1 MIIDTTANDV
11 GPCITD
17 ITDDSTNSDYSHVT
31 LHGTGQAGATITL
44 YIISGSTTAGN
55 NTQTGS
61 YISTDLTAVV
71 DENGNWTIDIS
82 DVDGVNVNDNE
93 FFKVTQ
99 TDEAGNVSD
108 FSNIVHYYHGSWV
121 NSTDEATDDF
131 IFTGSG
137 RDVITVDD
145 NDENDNLVIDAG
157 ADVDTVV
164 ISSDISQLTVTQDEN
179 GYLIINDA
187 STDDRIEL
195 RDVEFVSIDG
205 TCYTPEQLLGVIA
218 NNDGVLCT
226 KEDCTIKNID
236 VLANDID
243 LQGDSITVTS
253 ATALYGTVEINSDGT
268 LNYIPNPDVHGSDTV
283 TYTITDSEGNTD
295 SATFTVK
302 VISVNDKPVANDD
315 QVTVTEN
322 SSITIDV
329 LANDTDVDG
338 DTLTIVDDSSLG
350 ADHGTVS
357 INESGEIVYTPNK
370 DFTGTDTITY
380 KISDGNGGFDK
391 ATVDVTVEPVIA
403 GLQGEFYNYDQDTGA
418 YGNLDSI
425 ADALGV
431 IANQDPNATF
441 VSTSVNYYRVDGKNT
456 TYSNLGGTK
465 SDGSAT
471 HLDKWL
477 GEDADSVTYN
487 NKETSGDAVV
497 RLFGNVTLA
506 AGVYSIQVK
515 ADDGYQVKIDGVV
528 VSAVDKN
535 QSPAT
540 TTVDFAVDNSGYHSV
555 EIIYWDQGG
564 NYVLDI
570 KLSSNGTDYYQLG
583 SDQYPLSHSF
593 DVATESL
600 SSLALAINEYTDGE
614 TVDDDFN
621 GLTQNSTLYVN
632 ADNDTLVGI
641 DDDNENLI
649 GDDQNNSLYGDT
661 GNDVLVGADGNDY
674 LLGGEGDDWVLG
686 GDGDDVLLS
695 ESYDASG
702 NRYGDASAD
711 LLDGGAGND
720 YIEGLAGDDIL
731 IGGSESDTL
740 YGGDGNDI
748 VYGGTYDY
756 SNNELISDSSSDD
769 LYGGA
774 GNDKFI
780 LDSSV
785 DTLQDF
791 SNSEDSIDMSE
802 LLDMDV
808 STEYAAIQEYLNSHV
823 SVSTDSDNHSSLQL
837 DGVTVANFGDS
848 VSFGSGAEVSVI
860 INDLE
865 FTIKVD

>member
-1 MIIDTTANDV
+1 MKIETGSNNV

-17 ITDDSTNSDYSHVT
+17 ITDDSSQSNYSEVT
-31 LHGTGQAGATITL
+31 LHGTGQPGTTITL

-61 YISTDLTAVV
+61 YVSTGLTAEV
-71 DENGNWTIDIS
+71 DANGNWSIDIS
-82 DVDGVNVNDNE
+82 NVAGVSVNDNE

-99 TDEAGNVSD
+99 TDDLGNVSE
-108 FSNIVHYYHGSWV
+108 FSNIVHYYHGNWV
-121 NSTDEATDDF
+121 NSDDEATDDF
-131 IFTGSG
+131 IFTGAG
-137 RDVITVDD
+137 ADTITVDND
-145 NDENDNLVIDAG
+145 DENDNLVIDAG
-157 ADVDTVV
+157 SNIDTVI

-205 TCYTPEQLLGVIA
+205 TTYTPEQLLGVIA
-218 NNDGVLCT
+218 TNDGVLCT
-226 KEDCTIKNID
+226 KEDHAIYNID

-253 ATALYGTVEINSDGT
+253 ASALYGTVEINGDGT
-268 LNYIPNPDVHGSDTV
+268 LNYIPNPDSHGSDTV
-283 TYTITDSEGNTD
+283 TYTITDSDGNTD
-295 SATFTVK
+295 SATFTVN

-315 QVTVTEN
+315 QVSVTEN
-322 SSITIDV
+322 SSVIIDV
-329 LANDTDVDG
+329 TDNDYDVDG
-338 DTLTIVDDSSLG
+338 DTLTIVNDSSLC
-350 ADHGTVS
+350 AHNGTVTV
-357 INESGEIVYTPNK
+357 NALGELVYTPNK

-380 KISDGNGGFDK
+380 KISDGNGGFDT

-403 GLQGEFYNYDQDTGA
+403 GLQGEFYNYDQATGI

-441 VSTSVNYYRVDGKNT
+441 ISTSVNYYRVTEGKT

-477 GEDADSVTYN
+477 GEDANSVTYN
-487 NKETSGDAVV
+487 NKSTSGDAVV

-506 AGVYSIQVK
+506 AGIYSIQVK

-528 VSAVDKN
+528 VTEVDKN

-564 NYVLDI
+564 DYVLDI

-593 DVATESL
+593 DVETVSL
-600 SSLALAINEYTDGE
+600 SSLALAINEYTGGE

-621 GLTQNSTLYVN
+621 GLSQNNTLYVN
-632 ADNDTLVGI
+632 AGNETLAGI
-641 DDDNENLI
+641 NDDNENLI
-649 GDDQNNSLYGDT
+649 GDDQDNSVYGDT
-661 GNDVLVGADGNDY
+661 GNDVLIGADGDDY

-695 ESYDASG
+695 DSYDDSG
-702 NRYGDASAD
+702 SRYGDASAD

-748 VYGGTYDY
+748 IYGGTYDY

-791 SNSEDSIDMSE
+791 SSDDDSIDMSE
-802 LLDMDV
+802 ILQVNV
-808 STEYAAIQEYLNSHV
+808 STEYAAIQEYLDSHV
-823 SVSTDSDNHSSLQL
+823 TVETDGSNHSSLQL

-848 VSFGSGAEVSVI
+848 VSFGSGTEVSII

-865 FTIKVD
+865 FTIKAD